1 MKKRKEKKRLFSF
14 LEELKNYNL
23 NNVFVV
29 THSEIL
35 QIINGYFNN
44 LSDQE
49 MWDTK
54 IDNCQ
59 VLEVNL

>member
-1 MKKRKEKKRLFSF
+1 MFLFLKEL
-14 LEELKNYNL
+14 NNL
-23 NNVFVV
+23 NYKKILVV

-35 QIINGYFNN
+35 QIINGFYNN

-54 IDNCQ
+54 IDNCEI
-59 VLEVNL
+59 LNIEI